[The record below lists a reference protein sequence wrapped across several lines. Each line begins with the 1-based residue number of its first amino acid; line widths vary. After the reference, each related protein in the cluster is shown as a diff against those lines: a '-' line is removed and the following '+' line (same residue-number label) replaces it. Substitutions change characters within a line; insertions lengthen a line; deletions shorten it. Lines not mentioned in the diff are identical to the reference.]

1 MAFELTNA
9 QRKYFG
15 LDPLESHWDKVA
27 LKEGFPTEGFLFYE
41 GDVIK
46 RRIVSVDFRYS
57 ECSYNESTRNRTVL
71 LPKTSKGKE
80 KKLTSST
87 FGQRNPIS
95 VYLEV
100 NNHGVITI
108 GNYTTQTTFYS
119 TRWDKPELVDERP
132 IEETVA
138 EFISRSPPDHLSQIQ
153 LFKYG
158 KRKRVRFKAGDYFSY
173 KLSRELFGFGRVLLD
188 INKVRVRKAGL
199 LTEKH
204 GLNLI
209 MGPPVLVQLF
219 AFSSPNPRIDVAEL
233 ERAPKLPSD
242 VMMDNVI
249 LYGEYELIGH
259 KELTDE
265 EFEFPISYG
274 QSIDRRPVVFLQW
287 GLIHRELPLSVFDKY
302 LVADNPNVPE
312 DSYSRKVTNPF
323 GYYSIGFRPRF
334 DSNDIFRTIES
345 GGNYDF
351 ETNKHF
357 SALFDLRNPRNKTKR
372 QEILIA
378 FGLDPDGSYEKNRK
392 ATGTRSTTDIIKAL
406 RD

>member
-15 LDPLESHWDKVA
+15 LEPLESHWDRVA
-27 LKEGFPTEGFLFYE
+27 LKDGYPTDGFLFYE
-41 GDVIK
+41 GDIIK
-46 RRIVSVDFRYS
+46 RHIVSVDFRYS
-57 ECSYNESTRNRTVL
+57 ESNYNELTRNRTVL

-80 KKLTSST
+80 KKLSSST
-87 FGQRNPIS
+87 LGQRNPIG

-108 GNYTTQTTFYS
+108 GNHTTQTTFYS
-119 TRWDKPELVDERP
+119 SRWDKPELAVERR

-138 EFISRSPPDHLSQIQ
+138 EFISQSPIDHLSQIEK
-153 LFKYG
+153 FKRG
-158 KRKRVRFKAGDYFSY
+158 KRKRVRFRAGDYFSF

-188 INKVRVRKAGL
+188 INKLRKSGL

-204 GLNLI
+204 GLNLL
-209 MGPPVLVQLF
+209 MGPPVLIQLF
-219 AFSSPNPRIDVAEL
+219 AFSSPNPRIDIAEL

-274 QSIDRRPVVFLQW
+274 RSIDRRPIVFLQW
-287 GLIHRELPLSVFDKY
+287 GLIHRELPLAVFDKY
-302 LVADNPNVPE
+302 LVEDNPNVPE
-312 DSYSRKVTNPF
+312 NHPSRKISNPF

-334 DSNDIFRTIES
+334 DSGDIFRTID
-345 GGNYDF
+345 GGGIYNFDLS
-351 ETNKHF
+351 KHF
-357 SALFDLRNPRNKTKR
+357 ISLFDLRNPKNRAIKR
-372 QEILIA
+372 EILEA
-378 FGLDPDGSYEKNRK
+378 FGLDPDGSYERNRR
-392 ATGTRSTTDIIKAL
+392 ATGTPATTEIIKAL